1 VLQTGIVAQLW
12 FQIQGRSHQLACQ
25 AAGWSPKLHKDIMF
39 ITTFWFICG
48 LTCLIIGAHIL
59 VKGASELAFRLGVS
73 PLVVGLTI
81 VALGTS
87 SPEIA
92 ISIDAALSGNSE
104 IAVGNVVGSNI
115 FNVLFILG
123 LSAVIAPL
131 VVQLQLIRQE
141 VPLMIGFSI
150 LCVVLA
156 QDGSL
161 DRYDGLLLVIL
172 MLAYTTFLVLQS
184 KRQNAIL
191 RSEVRT
197 GQYASASD
205 LPAKSQPDGA
215 ARQRHWAISLL
226 QLAVGLV
233 LLVVGSGWLVESATI
248 IARFFGIADVI
259 IGLTIVAAGTSM
271 PEVATSIIA
280 TLKGE
285 RDIAIGNVVGSN
297 IFNIL
302 ACLGISSLVAPQGL
316 DIPGSVLAFDFW
328 VMLAVALICLPIF
341 FSGRTIARW
350 EGFVLLGYYLAYTAY
365 LILAAQ
371 DHDALPL
378 YSMSML
384 LFVLPLSVIALLT
397 SVWSLQKSPA
407 DSA

>member
-1 VLQTGIVAQLW
+1 ML
-12 FQIQGRSHQLACQ
+12 
-25 AAGWSPKLHKDIMF
+25 
-39 ITTFWFICG
+39 ITIFWFICG
-48 LTCLIIGAHIL
+48 LGGLIVGAHIL

-92 ISIDAALSGNSE
+92 ISIDAALSGNPE

-131 VVQLQLIRQE
+131 VVQIQLIRQE

-161 DRYDGLLLVIL
+161 SRYDGLLLIIL
-172 MLAYTTFLVLQS
+172 MLAYITFLILQS
-184 KRQNAIL
+184 QRQNAAL
-191 RSEVRT
+191 KNVGKVKEFT
-197 GQYASASD
+197 AANHLAAPDQ
-205 LPAKSQPDGA
+205 PAITAKQT
-215 ARQRHWAISLL
+215 HWAVSVL
-226 QLAVGLV
+226 QLAAGLV
-233 LLVVGSGWLVESATI
+233 LLVVGSGWLVESAII
-248 IARFFGIADVI
+248 IARYLGVADVI

-271 PEVATSIIA
+271 PEVATSVIA

-285 RDIAIGNVVGSN
+285 RDIAVGNVIGSN

-302 ACLGISSLVAPQGL
+302 ACLGLSSLVAPNGL

-341 FSGRTIARW
+341 FSGRVIARW

-397 SVWSLQKSPA
+397 SVWSRQKNPV
-407 DSA
+407 

>member
-1 VLQTGIVAQLW
+1 ML
-12 FQIQGRSHQLACQ
+12 
-25 AAGWSPKLHKDIMF
+25 
-39 ITTFWFICG
+39 ITIFWFIFG
-48 LTCLIIGAHIL
+48 LSGLIVGAHIL
-59 VKGASELAFRLGVS
+59 VKAASELAFRLGVS

-123 LSAVIAPL
+123 ISAIIAPL
-131 VVQLQLIRQE
+131 VVQIQLIRQE

-150 LCVVLA
+150 LCIVLA
-156 QDGSL
+156 LDGSL
-161 DRYDGLLLVIL
+161 DRFDGLLLVVL
-172 MLAYTTFLVLQS
+172 MLAYTIFLVLQS
-184 KRQNAIL
+184 QRQNATL
-191 RSEVRT
+191 
-197 GQYASASD
+197 QSASKAD
-205 LPAKSQPDGA
+205 KSTAANPLAAPEQPAIA
-215 ARQRHWAISLL
+215 AKQAHWAVSIL
-226 QLAVGLV
+226 QLAAGLV
-233 LLVVGSGWLVESATI
+233 LLVVGSEWLVESAII
-248 IARFFGIADVI
+248 IARHFGVADVI

-271 PEVATSIIA
+271 PEVATSIVA

-285 RDIAIGNVVGSN
+285 RDIAVGNVIGSN

-302 ACLGISSLVAPQGL
+302 ACLGISSLIAPNGL
-316 DIPGSVLAFDFW
+316 DIPSSVLAFDIW

-341 FSGRTIARW
+341 FSGREIARW
-350 EGFVLLGYYLAYTAY
+350 EGFVLLGYYIAYTAY
-365 LILAAQ
+365 LILATQ

-384 LFVLPLSVIALLT
+384 LFVLPLSLIALLT
-397 SVWSLQKSPA
+397 SVWSLQKSRA
-407 DSA
+407 DAE